1 MSENRL
7 VAVTGASGFVGR
19 SVVASLLERGWGVRA
34 LVRSR
39 AKAAQVLPKSDRLDV
54 LVGDVLDSSA
64 CAALV
69 SGADA
74 CVHLVGIIREQGRQ
88 TFERMHVVATENVVR
103 ACRSAGVHRYVHMS
117 ALGASPLGRA
127 AYQRT
132 KFAGEEVVRGSGLDW
147 TIMRPGLIHGADGEF
162 TKMAAAWAR
171 GTAPPHFFMPY
182 FSRVEAQ
189 GGRRHRVTPVVEP
202 IYVEDVASA
211 FAAALEHEESI
222 GEIYPLVGPE
232 RVNWRELLTAVRDS
246 LHTRGPRLTAIGLP
260 GEIAATKARMAGMM
274 GVGGLLPFDEG
285 MALMGSEDSTG
296 STTKARMQLGL
307 RPGGFRE
314 KLNTYAAAL

>member
-7 VAVTGASGFVGR
+7 AAVTGATGFVGQ
-19 SVVASLLERGWGVRA
+19 SVVAALLSRGWNVRA
-34 LVRSR
+34 LARSR

-54 LVGDVLDSSA
+54 LVGDVLDGAA
-64 CAALV
+64 CEALT

-88 TFERMHVVATENVVR
+88 TFERMHVTATANVVR
-103 ACRSAGVHRYVHMS
+103 ACRAADVHRYVHMS
-117 ALGASPLGRA
+117 ALGASPLGQA

-132 KFAGEEVVRGSGLDW
+132 KFAAEQIVRGSGLDW
-147 TIMRPGLIHGADGEF
+147 TIMRPGLIHGPNGEF
-162 TKMAAAWAR
+162 TKMMAAWAR
-171 GTAPPHFFMPY
+171 GAAPPHFFMPY
-182 FSRVEAQ
+182 FSRVETR
-189 GGRRHRVTPVVEP
+189 GGHRHRVIPVVGP
-202 IYVEDVASA
+202 IHVEDVATA
-211 FAAALEHEESI
+211 FASALEHEDSI
-222 GEIYPLVGPE
+222 GEVYPLVGSE
-232 RVNWRELLTAVRDS
+232 CLNWRELLTAVRDA

-285 MALMGSEDSTG
+285 MALMGSQDSTG
-296 STTKARMQLGL
+296 STTKARLQLGL

-314 KLNTYAAAL
+314 KLNTYAASL